1 MTVRQSICGLSVL
14 PGQRELLRDAFARL
28 MSVSDDRGYQ
38 YLAGIHGFPPPRW
51 CRQNSHLFLPW
62 NRAYLYYF
70 ELGLQSRLG
79 QNLSSQPPHEPA
91 FSSVGIPWWDWAS
104 DESHAAGLPSVYSD
118 THVDGQPNHL
128 ALAPVIWPE
137 IVLKKLRARGIRGYI
152 TDENPPEIVRDPGS
166 PKALPSRRH
175 VEHILAAPTFADFS
189 NRVEEA
195 SNRVHAWVA
204 GSMSDINVA
213 AFDPI
218 FWSHRAMIDRLWYL
232 WQNGPYGCPPPASL
246 MGKVLGPFPMT
257 VTQVLD
263 IHELDYE
270 YVVQAYGY
278 DKKSVRANGGQEG
291 VTATTDKATA
301 IEHLTFEHGPEQ
313 GASFARAELV
323 FEGVD
328 YSGFSYELRVF
339 LNNRSAD
346 DKTPCVPEA
355 GYAGK
360 FTVFGQGGCY
370 GDAGHCDIPEAQS
383 YEDHYTRHPLVPGRF
398 NVSVSKALQK
408 VLLAPDGKLRSMT
421 FVPIAR
427 MPLRAAQCPTEAL
440 LKYDSVTLQTYR

>member
-1 MTVRQSICGLSVL
+1 MTVRQSICGLSAL
-14 PGQRELLRDAFARL
+14 PGQLKLLRDAFVRL
-28 MSVSDDRGYQ
+28 MSVKDDRGYQ

-91 FSSVGIPWWDWAS
+91 FSSVGIPWWDWTS
-104 DESHAAGLPSVYSD
+104 GESHEAGLPSVYSN
-118 THVDGQPNHL
+118 TRVDGRPNHL
-128 ALAPVIWPE
+128 ASVPVIWPE
-137 IVLKKLRARGIRGYI
+137 SVLKKLRASGIRGYI
-152 TDENPPEIVRDPGS
+152 TDGNPPEIMRDPGS
-166 PKALPSRRH
+166 PKALPSCSH

-189 NRVEEA
+189 SRVEEA
-195 SNRVHAWVA
+195 NNRVHAWVA

-218 FWSHRAMIDRLWYL
+218 FWSHRAMIDRLWHL
-232 WQNGPYGCPPPASL
+232 WQNGSYGRPPPPSL
-246 MGKVLGPFPMT
+246 MGKVLSPFPMT
-257 VTQVLD
+257 VAQMLD
-263 IHELDYE
+263 IHELGYG
-270 YVVQAYGY
+270 YAVQAYGY
-278 DKKSVRANGGQEG
+278 DKKAVRAKGRQEG
-291 VTATTDKATA
+291 VTATIDRATA
-301 IEHLTFEHGPEQ
+301 IEHLAFEPGSEQ

-328 YSGFSYELRVF
+328 YSAHSYELRVF

-346 DKTPCVPEA
+346 DKTPCTLET

-383 YEDHYTRHPLVPGRF
+383 REDRYTRHPLAPKRF
-398 NVSVSKALQK
+398 NVSVTEALQK
-408 VLLAPDGKLRSMT
+408 VLLAPGGKLRSMT

-427 MPLRAAQCPTEAL
+427 MPLRTTQWQATAL